1 MKKACLWVNLWIC
14 LIFSFER
21 NNLAEVYS
29 RIQID
34 VYIFVALFV
43 LENNNF

>member
-1 MKKACLWVNLWIC
+1 MKKARLWVNLWIC

-29 RIQID
+29 RVQID
-34 VYIFVALFV
+34 IYICVTIRIGK
-43 LENNNF
+43 

>member
-29 RIQID
+29 RMQMI
-34 VYIFVALFV
+34 YIFVSLFV